1 MPEAN
6 TALREQFEQMPQQ
19 KEAATLG
26 MWAFLATEVL
36 FFGAMFN
43 SYITY
48 RRAYPAAFAEASH
61 HTSVLFGTVNTAIL
75 LTSSFTMALAVHA
88 ARENKVKWIFRFLMI
103 TIFFALGFLAVK
115 GLEYHKDLDDQLW
128 PGPHFRADLP
138 PQAQIF
144 WVLYWIMT
152 GVHALHV
159 TVGVGLLSTIAWMTW
174 RRKFSDAYHT
184 PVEMVGLYWHFVDII
199 WIFLYPLLYLIQRYS
214 A

>member
-1 MPEAN
+1 MADAHL
-6 TALREQFEQMPQQ
+6 ALQEQFEEMPQQ

-36 FFGAMFN
+36 FFGAMFM

-48 RRAYPAAFAEASH
+48 RTSYPHAFAEASH
-61 HTSVLFGTVNTAIL
+61 HTIVLFGTVNTAIL
-75 LTSSFTMALAVHA
+75 LTSSFTMALAVQA
-88 ARENKVKWIFRFLMI
+88 ARENNIKWLFRFLII
-103 TIFFALGFLAVK
+103 TVVFALAFLAVK
-115 GLEYHKDLDDQLW
+115 GLEYREDVKEHLW
-128 PGPHFRADLP
+128 PGPHFRPELP

-159 TVGVGLLSTIAWMTW
+159 TVGVGLLSTMAWMTS
-174 RRKFSDAYHT
+174 RRKFSDAYYT
-184 PVEMVGLYWHFVDII
+184 PVEMSGLYWHFVDII

-214 A
+214 G

>member
-1 MPEAN
+1 MADAHL
-6 TALREQFEQMPQQ
+6 ALQEQFEEMPQQ

-36 FFGAMFN
+36 FFGGMFM

-48 RRAYPAAFAEASH
+48 RISYPHAFAEASH
-61 HTSVLFGTVNTAIL
+61 YTIVLFGTVNTAIL

-88 ARENKVKWIFRFLMI
+88 ARENNIKLLFRFLMI
-103 TIFFALGFLAVK
+103 TVAFALAFLAIK
-115 GLEYHKDLDDQLW
+115 GLEYSEDLKEHLW
-128 PGPHFRADLP
+128 PGPHFKPGLP

-159 TVGVGLLSTIAWMTW
+159 TVGIGLLSTMAWMTS
-174 RRKFSDAYHT
+174 RRKFSDAYYT
-184 PVEMVGLYWHFVDII
+184 PVEMSGLYWHFVDII

-214 A
+214 